1 MRIRWKPQTHGQR
14 IALAV
19 VFLIVGL
26 VFTLGEAYWYAP
38 IERENALTIE
48 AAYQRADVHRRR
60 NREHHIEV
68 FLAGDT
74 PLNLDIPS
82 WIADQTVETRL
93 ERLEA
98 GTPVRLLAHPNSDII
113 LEMTAPTGTILDFET
128 SQKRLAGQRR
138 GMTALGGMMLCGV
151 LVMLL
156 KCGKPTRR

>member
-1 MRIRWKPQTHGQR
+1 MRIRWKPQTHGQK
-14 IALAV
+14 IVLAV

-48 AAYQRADVHRRR
+48 AAYQRADMHRRR

-68 FLAGDT
+68 LLAG
-74 PLNLDIPS
+74 NMSLDIPS
-82 WIADQTVETRL
+82 WIADQTVKTRL

-113 LEMTAPTGTILDFET
+113 LEMTAPTGMILDFET

-138 GMTALGGMMLCGV
+138 GMMALGGMMLCGALV
-151 LVMLL
+151 LLL
-156 KCGKPTRR
+156 KCRRPTRC